1 MKRVFT
7 LLLLLCVIMPAMA
20 QVAHNKYWVQFTDK
34 NGSPYSIDNPGEYL
48 SERALERRQ
57 AYGISIDEYDIP
69 VNPSYLE
76 AVAATGATILN
87 PSKWLNGVTVQT
99 SDPSVITAIEALSFV
114 EGTRGCFD
122 DPYKQVIKE
131 KTFFAEEFLR
141 PIDNDVKSIND
152 YYGYAYPQISQLNG
166 IELHNLGYRGEG
178 MLIGVCDGGF
188 DGADTHDAFKQIIDD
203 GRLLGTYN
211 FVDKN
216 TNVWHSST
224 HGTNVWGLMGGNVP
238 DTYVGTAP
246 MATYFLCMTEDVDSE
261 NVIEEYNWVSAMEL
275 LDSLGVDVVNTSLG
289 YITFDM
295 PQWDH
300 TYIDLDGKTAVITIG
315 SEIACSRGILCVSS
329 AGNEG
334 GTSFPYISV
343 PADGEQ
349 TFTIGAVGA
358 NGQRAYF
365 SSIGPTY
372 DGRIKPD
379 VMAHGYGT
387 SVPSY
392 GNSYY
397 EGSGTSFSSPVMAG
411 MVACLWQA
419 RKDKSPDVIRDII
432 RQSANRVDNPDNEY
446 GYGIP
451 DMMLALDLLA
461 QEEIVV
467 KDQNSMISVYP
478 NPSNGDVNVAINTSE
493 NVVVRI
499 YNQLGQ
505 VIYVFDSHKDN
516 VYMLEHALS
525 TIGEG
530 VYLLNIID
538 EISSQTIK
546 YVKY

>member
-7 LLLLLCVIMPAMA
+7 LLLLLGVIMPAMA
-20 QVAHNKYWVQFTDK
+20 QIAHNKYWVQFTDK

-69 VNPSYLE
+69 VNPGYLE

-114 EGTRGCFD
+114 EGTRCCFD

-478 NPSNGDVNVAINTSE
+478 NPSNGDVNVTINTNE

-505 VIYVFDSHKDN
+505 VIYVYDSHKDN

>member
-1 MKRVFT
+1 MF
-7 LLLLLCVIMPAMA
+7 
-20 QVAHNKYWVQFTDK
+20 
-34 NGSPYSIDNPGEYL
+34 PG
-48 SERALERRQ
+48 R
-57 AYGISIDEYDIP
+57 
-69 VNPSYLE
+69 
-76 AVAATGATILN
+76 
-87 PSKWLNGVTVQT
+87 
-99 SDPSVITAIEALSFV
+99 
-114 EGTRGCFD
+114 
-122 DPYKQVIKE
+122 
-131 KTFFAEEFLR
+131 
-141 PIDNDVKSIND
+141 
-152 YYGYAYPQISQLNG
+152 
-166 IELHNLGYRGEG
+166 
-178 MLIGVCDGGF
+178 
-188 DGADTHDAFKQIIDD
+188 
-203 GRLLGTYN
+203 
-211 FVDKN
+211 
-216 TNVWHSST
+216 
-224 HGTNVWGLMGGNVP
+224 
-238 DTYVGTAP
+238 
-246 MATYFLCMTEDVDSE
+246 
-261 NVIEEYNWVSAMEL
+261 
-275 LDSLGVDVVNTSLG
+275 
-289 YITFDM
+289 
-295 PQWDH
+295 
-300 TYIDLDGKTAVITIG
+300 
-315 SEIACSRGILCVSS
+315 
-329 AGNEG
+329 
-334 GTSFPYISV
+334 
-343 PADGEQ
+343 
-349 TFTIGAVGA
+349 
-358 NGQRAYF
+358 
-365 SSIGPTY
+365 
-372 DGRIKPD
+372 RIKPD

-478 NPSNGDVNVAINTSE
+478 NPSNGDVNVTINTNE